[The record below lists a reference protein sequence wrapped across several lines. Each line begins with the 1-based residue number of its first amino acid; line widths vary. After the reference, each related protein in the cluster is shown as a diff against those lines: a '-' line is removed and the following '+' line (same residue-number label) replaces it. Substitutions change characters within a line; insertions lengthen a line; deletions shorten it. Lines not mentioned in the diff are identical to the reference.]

1 MGKLG
6 RVKTKLE
13 KIGRQTTQRMTQKLE
28 LSLTGRA
35 PKQAKRNG
43 LNRGRSYYRKKKKK
57 NNIKASGQKISRVA
71 TPQAAKDPCKR
82 QVCRSHQT
90 VNLIP
95 SKNFSFFSALSIFFY
110 RPCNTATATIFVTK
124 KMIRRVNNPTI
135 QIFRQFQDFRL
146 RCTLNLVTKHKEEE
160 QEEK

>member
-13 KIGRQTTQRMTQKLE
+13 KIGRQTTQEMTQKLE

-43 LNRGRSYYRKKKKK
+43 LNRGRDYYRKKKK

-71 TPQAAKDPCKR
+71 TPQAAKDPCKYNI
-82 QVCRSHQT
+82 HKW
-90 VNLIP
+90 
-95 SKNFSFFSALSIFFY
+95 KNE
-110 RPCNTATATIFVTK
+110 N
-124 KMIRRVNNPTI
+124 
-135 QIFRQFQDFRL
+135 
-146 RCTLNLVTKHKEEE
+146 
-160 QEEK
+160 